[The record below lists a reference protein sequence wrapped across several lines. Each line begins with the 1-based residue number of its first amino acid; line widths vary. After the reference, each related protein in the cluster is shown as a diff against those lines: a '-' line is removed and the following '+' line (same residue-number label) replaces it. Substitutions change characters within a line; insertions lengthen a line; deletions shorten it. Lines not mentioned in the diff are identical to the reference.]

1 MSGESAQVLTR
12 KNFKTVF
19 QPDFRTSLVERRKW
33 DLYRAL
39 VVLLR
44 AVHTKSTQAL
54 VSGETQVGISVIG
67 RTAKRSLTLSGPEIE
82 LEFHE

>member
-1 MSGESAQVLTR
+1 MSAQVLTR
-12 KNFKTVF
+12 KNFKTVY
-19 QPDFRTSLVERRKW
+19 QPDFRPSLVERRKW

-39 VVLLR
+39 MVLLR

-67 RTAKRSLTLSGPEIE
+67 RTAKQSLTLSGPEIE
-82 LEFHE
+82 P